1 MSTHGT
7 VGPFVPGRDDWILY
21 TEWLQQYF
29 AANNVGSTV
38 KQRAILL
45 SSCGADTYQV
55 IRNVVAPLNPT
66 NKTFKQIIDLVKAH
80 YCLQPS
86 VIAQRFAYNN

>member
-7 VGPFVPGRDDWILY
+7 VGPSVPGCDDWILY

-29 AANNVGSTV
+29 AANDVGSTV
-38 KQRAILL
+38 KQHAILL
-45 SSCGADTYQV
+45 SSRGADTYQV
-55 IRNVVAPLNPT
+55 IRNMVAPLNPT
-66 NKTFKQIIDLVKAH
+66 NRTFKQIINLVKAH

-86 VIAQRFAYNN
+86 VIAQHFAFIN